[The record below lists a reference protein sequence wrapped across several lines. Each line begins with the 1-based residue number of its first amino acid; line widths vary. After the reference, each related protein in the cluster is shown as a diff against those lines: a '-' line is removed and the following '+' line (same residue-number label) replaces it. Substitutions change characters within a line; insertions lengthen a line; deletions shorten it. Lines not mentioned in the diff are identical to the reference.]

1 MLHIVFFAR
10 VKEQL
15 GCASVELEWNQ
26 ALSSLESVKKQ
37 LYTRDSGNW
46 GDILSEDNII
56 CAVNHT
62 VVNGNVSLS
71 DGDEIAFF
79 PPVTGG

>member
-15 GCASVELEWNQ
+15 GCASLELAWDDTLTTVDAVQQLLCAREDGRWGEV
-26 ALSSLESVKKQ
+26 LGES
-37 LYTRDSGNW
+37 
-46 GDILSEDNII
+46 NII
-56 CAVNHT
+56 RAVNQT
-62 VVNGNVSLS
+62 VVAGDASLR
-71 DGDEIAFF
+71 DNDEVAFF

>member
-15 GCASVELEWNQ
+15 GCASLDLDWDDSLATVE
-26 ALSSLESVKKQ
+26 ALRAALCARGGESWRET
-37 LYTRDSGNW
+37 LY
-46 GDILSEDNII
+46 EENII
-56 CAVNHT
+56 FAVNQT
-62 VVNGNVSLS
+62 VVAAETPLGDN
-71 DGDEIAFF
+71 DEIAFF